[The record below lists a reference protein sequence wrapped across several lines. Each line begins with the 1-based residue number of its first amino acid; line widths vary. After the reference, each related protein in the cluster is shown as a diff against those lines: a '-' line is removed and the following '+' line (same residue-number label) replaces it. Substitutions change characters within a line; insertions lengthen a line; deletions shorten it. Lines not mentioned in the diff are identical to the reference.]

1 MTDKTQSE
9 PTALKPGDQT
19 SEPEETPSSAGWAG
33 VVQVFITA
41 LGSASKYAVIV
52 AGLLTALYFFIDQTN
67 KFAVENAK
75 DREHAE
81 ELNQKK
87 LDSADKRLEILETQL
102 QGAQKQLVATYQGFQ
117 DIGSSQINNLNKV
130 LTLREQ
136 ADTQLQEADT
146 QLQQLEDRERKDD
159 QELSIHKA
167 ASETLTTELHQKQQ
181 FISAQTALIDKVQA
195 DFDKQR
201 NELEDAERSRL
212 QDAQTF
218 SSIKDNIISLAN
230 KVINNDGNID
240 DDTKALARGIL
251 RAVQDIN
258 LRLGEFI
265 QNPNT
270 ATLGAVR
277 PILIGMTRDEFNK
290 INLSTLGISQ
300 LIWLEGKHTLCIII
314 ASQTPYSYQ
323 NLLMLSFDK
332 NILVDT
338 FYTKILFGI
347 KLHSPDDWN
356 KELLAL
362 RSINPD
368 GNSLE
373 LSSFAGDV
381 WTIERALENDPDL
394 QGFENIEVTLNKGQ
408 PVQSLSVNQYKR
420 LFGYD
425 YNAAL
430 TGEKSGEAA
439 ISFAMAARAADY
451 DGVKIGGG
459 AQVPSDLLER
469 FNKVG
474 MAAVEH
480 KDQIAAG
487 DSLDPSLDA
496 AFLGRFAAVLLK
508 RDFQI
513 IRYQPNANA
522 SDPNGCSVIAEYHP
536 LETGNETRTA
546 TFQFRR
552 TAVGTPW
559 RLTGMDLAGHS

>member
-218 SSIKDNIISLAN
+218 SSIKDNIISLA
-230 KVINNDGNID
+230 
-240 DDTKALARGIL
+240 
-251 RAVQDIN
+251 
-258 LRLGEFI
+258 
-265 QNPNT
+265 
-270 ATLGAVR
+270 
-277 PILIGMTRDEFNK
+277 
-290 INLSTLGISQ
+290 
-300 LIWLEGKHTLCIII
+300 
-314 ASQTPYSYQ
+314 
-323 NLLMLSFDK
+323 
-332 NILVDT
+332 
-338 FYTKILFGI
+338 
-347 KLHSPDDWN
+347 
-356 KELLAL
+356 
-362 RSINPD
+362 
-368 GNSLE
+368 
-373 LSSFAGDV
+373 
-381 WTIERALENDPDL
+381 
-394 QGFENIEVTLNKGQ
+394 
-408 PVQSLSVNQYKR
+408 KR
-420 LFGYD
+420 LIPLSQVGPYVVSWPPAPVNRD
-425 YNAAL
+425 GCKGAGR
-430 TGEKSGEAA
+430 GEGTNSERISGWL
-439 ISFAMAARAADY
+439 S
-451 DGVKIGGG
+451 G
-459 AQVPSDLLER
+459 
-469 FNKVG
+469 
-474 MAAVEH
+474 
-480 KDQIAAG
+480 
-487 DSLDPSLDA
+487 
-496 AFLGRFAAVLLK
+496 
-508 RDFQI
+508 
-513 IRYQPNANA
+513 
-522 SDPNGCSVIAEYHP
+522 
-536 LETGNETRTA
+536 
-546 TFQFRR
+546 
-552 TAVGTPW
+552 
-559 RLTGMDLAGHS
+559 

>member
-1 MTDKTQSE
+1 
-9 PTALKPGDQT
+9 
-19 SEPEETPSSAGWAG
+19 
-33 VVQVFITA
+33 
-41 LGSASKYAVIV
+41 
-52 AGLLTALYFFIDQTN
+52 
-67 KFAVENAK
+67 
-75 DREHAE
+75 
-81 ELNQKK
+81 
-87 LDSADKRLEILETQL
+87 
-102 QGAQKQLVATYQGFQ
+102 
-117 DIGSSQINNLNKV
+117 
-130 LTLREQ
+130 
-136 ADTQLQEADT
+136 
-146 QLQQLEDRERKDD
+146 
-159 QELSIHKA
+159 
-167 ASETLTTELHQKQQ
+167 
-181 FISAQTALIDKVQA
+181 
-195 DFDKQR
+195 
-201 NELEDAERSRL
+201 
-212 QDAQTF
+212 
-218 SSIKDNIISLAN
+218 
-230 KVINNDGNID
+230 
-240 DDTKALARGIL
+240 
-251 RAVQDIN
+251 
-258 LRLGEFI
+258 
-265 QNPNT
+265 
-270 ATLGAVR
+270 
-277 PILIGMTRDEFNK
+277 
-290 INLSTLGISQ
+290 
-300 LIWLEGKHTLCIII
+300 
-314 ASQTPYSYQ
+314 
-323 NLLMLSFDK
+323 MLSFDK